1 MITNQSLSPAQRSL
15 LFNGSCMALIATAL
29 CFAIRS
35 DVFDAQAAEFALSK
49 EQIGWTASTAFWGFT
64 LAMIFGGPLCD
75 RIGMKPLL
83 AGAFVMH
90 LCGVVGTVA
99 SQGFWSLYSATLAIG
114 IANGLVEAAIN
125 PLAATLYPDQ
135 KVQKLNLLHLW
146 FPGGIV
152 IGGLIAWMLTGLDVG
167 WRMKTATILM
177 PTLIYAWMMFRLPF
191 PRTEAVAQGLSL
203 KDIYAEA
210 LKPMFLLLFGC
221 MILTAATELAPNQWI
236 PSILSKTTGL
246 PGIALLVWI
255 SGIMAVG
262 RAMSEAVFA
271 RISSIPLMMVSTFLA
286 GAGLYMLSMVSGS
299 ASTLA
304 ASALFAVGVTFLWPT
319 MLGITAER
327 FPRGGGFLLALMG
340 GIGMLSDSFAVPL
353 IGRVYDQSGP
363 AAALRTVT
371 ALPMVVCVVFAIWWL
386 TERKSNPQSK
396 AAGHA

>member
-1 MITNQSLSPAQRSL
+1 MITNHTITPSQRSL

-29 CFAIRS
+29 CFAIRG

-75 RIGMKPLL
+75 SIGMKALL
-83 AGAFVMH
+83 GGAFVMH
-90 LCGVVGTVA
+90 LAGVIGTCA
-99 SQGFWSLYSATLAIG
+99 SQGFWSLYGATLAIG
-114 IANGLVEAAIN
+114 VANGLVEAAIN
-125 PLAATLYPDQ
+125 PLAATLYPES

-167 WRMKTATILM
+167 WRMKTATILI
-177 PTLIYAWMMFRLPF
+177 PTLVYAWMMFRLPF

-203 KDIYAEA
+203 KSIYSEA
-210 LKPMFLLLFGC
+210 LRPMFVVLMAC
-221 MILTAATELAPNQWI
+221 MVLTASTELAPNQWI
-236 PSILSKTTGL
+236 SSILSKTTGL

-255 SGIMAVG
+255 SGIMALG
-262 RAMSEAVFA
+262 RASSEWVFA
-271 RISSIPLMMVSTFLA
+271 RISSIPLMMVSTMIA
-286 GAGLYMLSMVSGS
+286 GCGLYALSMVSGS
-299 ASTLA
+299 AATLA

-327 FPRGGGFLLALMG
+327 FPLGGGFLLAMMG
-340 GIGMLSDSFAVPL
+340 GIGMLSNSFAVPL

-371 ALPMVVCVVFAIWWL
+371 ALPVIVCVIFALIWFS
-386 TERKSNPQSK
+386 ERNAVPNAK
-396 AAGHA
+396 AASHS

>member
-1 MITNQSLSPAQRSL
+1 MITNHTLTPSQRSL

-83 AGAFVMH
+83 GAAFVMH
-90 LCGVVGTVA
+90 LAGVIGTVV
-99 SQGFWSLYSATLAIG
+99 SQGFWSLYGATLAIG

-125 PLAATLYPDQ
+125 PLAATLYPDR

-152 IGGLIAWMLTGLDVG
+152 IGGLIAWSLTGLDVG
-167 WRMKTATILM
+167 WRLKTATILI

-203 KDIYAEA
+203 KDIYSEA
-210 LKPMFLLLFGC
+210 LRPMFLLLFGC
-221 MILTAATELAPNQWI
+221 MVLTAATELAPNQWI

-255 SGIMAVG
+255 SGIMALG
-262 RAMSEAVFA
+262 RASSDWVFA

-286 GAGLYMLSMVSGS
+286 GIGLYSLSMVSGS

-304 ASALFAVGVTFLWPT
+304 ASALFAAGVTFLWPT

-340 GIGMLSDSFAVPL
+340 GVGMLSDSFAVPL

-371 ALPMVVCVVFAIWWL
+371 ALPMIVCVIFALLWFS
-386 TERKSNPQSK
+386 ERNQAPKSK
-396 AAGHA
+396 AAAH

>member
-1 MITNQSLSPAQRSL
+1 MITNNTLTPSQRSL

-64 LAMIFGGPLCD
+64 VAMLFGGPLCD

-83 AGAFVMH
+83 GAAFVMH
-90 LCGVVGTVA
+90 VTGVLVTVMA
-99 SQGFWSLYSATLAIG
+99 QGFWSLYSATLAIG

-125 PLAATLYPDQ
+125 PLAATLYPDR

-152 IGGLIAWMLTGLDVG
+152 IGGLMAWMLTGLDIG
-167 WRMKTATILM
+167 WRIKSATILI

-210 LKPMFLLLFGC
+210 FRPMFWLFFGC
-221 MILTAATELAPNQWI
+221 MILTAASELAPNQWM
-236 PSILSKTTGL
+236 PSILSKTTEL

-255 SGIMAVG
+255 SGIMALG
-262 RAMSEAVFA
+262 RASSDWVFA
-271 RISSIPLMMVSTFLA
+271 RISSVPLMMVSTLLA
-286 GAGLYMLSMVSGS
+286 SIGLYTLSSVSGS
-299 ASTLA
+299 AATLA

-340 GIGMLSDSFAVPL
+340 GVGMLSSSFTVPM

-371 ALPMVVCVVFAIWWL
+371 VLPLVVCVIFAFLWFA
-386 TERKSNPQSK
+386 ERNSPKVK
-396 AAGHA
+396 AVGHA

>member
-1 MITNQSLSPAQRSL
+1 MITNHSLTPSQRSL

-35 DVFDAQAAEFALSK
+35 DIFDAQALEFALSK
-49 EQIGWTASTAFWGFT
+49 EEIGWTASTAFWGFT
-64 LAMIFGGPLCD
+64 VAMLFGGPLCD

-83 AGAFVMH
+83 TGAFVMH
-90 LCGVVGTVA
+90 VIGVVGTIA
-99 SQGFWSLYSATLAIG
+99 SQGFWSLYGATLAIG

-125 PLAATLYPDQ
+125 PLAATLYPES

-152 IGGLIAWMLTGLDVG
+152 IGGLMAWMMTGLDVG
-167 WRMKTATILM
+167 WRIKTATILI
-177 PTLIYAWMMFRLPF
+177 PTIVYAWMMFRLPF

-203 KDIYAEA
+203 KDIYSEA
-210 LKPMFLLLFGC
+210 LRPMFLLLFGC

-255 SGIMAVG
+255 SGIMAGG
-262 RAMSEAVFA
+262 RALSEWVFA
-271 RISSIPLMMVSTFLA
+271 RISSIPLMMVSTLLA
-286 GAGLYMLSMVSGS
+286 GIGLYSLSMATGS
-299 ASTLA
+299 VATLA
-304 ASALFAVGVTFLWPT
+304 ASALFAAGVTFLWPT

-371 ALPMVVCVVFAIWWL
+371 ALPLIVCVVFAIWWFA
-386 TERKSNPQSK
+386 ERKEAK
-396 AAGHA
+396 A

>member
-1 MITNQSLSPAQRSL
+1 MTTNPALTPAQRTL

-29 CFAIRS
+29 CFAIRG

-83 AGAFVMH
+83 GAAFVMH
-90 LCGVVGTVA
+90 VLGVVGTVA
-99 SQGFWSLYSATLAIG
+99 SQGFNSLYAATLAIG
-114 IANGLVEAAIN
+114 VANGFVEAAIN
-125 PLAATLYPDQ
+125 PLAATLYPEQ

-152 IGGLIAWMLTGLDVG
+152 IGGLIAWMMTGLDIG
-167 WRMKTATILM
+167 WRIKTATILA
-177 PTLIYAWMMFRLPF
+177 PTLVYAWMMFRLPF
-191 PRTEAVAQGLSL
+191 PRTEAIEQGLSF
-203 KDIYAEA
+203 KDIYAEG
-210 LKPMFLLLFGC
+210 LRPMFLLLFCC
-221 MILTAATELAPNQWI
+221 MILTASTELAPNQWI

-255 SGIMAVG
+255 SGIMAVA
-262 RAMSEAVFA
+262 RAMSEWVFD
-271 RISSIPLMMVSTFLA
+271 RVSSIQLMMISTLLA
-286 GAGLYMLSMVSGS
+286 GIGLYTLSIVSGS
-299 ASTLA
+299 AMTLA
-304 ASALFAVGVTFLWPT
+304 ASALFAIGVAFLWPT

-340 GIGMLSDSFAVPL
+340 GVGMLSNSFAVPL

-371 ALPMVVCVVFAIWWL
+371 ALPVIVCAVFAIWFFS
-386 TERKSNPQSK
+386 ERKTAPRAK
-396 AAGHA
+396 AASHA